1 MSLLNNVV
9 FENLPTIFL
18 TFSRPT
24 VEDRNNVAP
33 PTTRSTT
40 EDKSCSSQQS
50 ACALRSQRPPQSS
63 SAPAWWLWL
72 NLRHNFFTL
81 ARHCFHLAQPAVP
94 QDLDYLLGWKR
105 QIMSKLLLFLTVRK
119 FILEWFSLMKIL
131 VFNRHPKFL

>member
-1 MSLLNNVV
+1 MVLLNNIV
-9 FENLPTIFL
+9 FENLPTIVL

-24 VEDRNNVAP
+24 AKGRNNAAP
-33 PTTRSTT
+33 PTTWSTT
-40 EDKSCSSQQS
+40 EDKSSSQQS

-94 QDLDYLLGWKR
+94 RDLDYLLGWKR
-105 QIMSKLLLFLTVRK
+105 QIMSTLLLFLTVRK
-119 FILEWFSLMKIL
+119 FILEC
-131 VFNRHPKFL
+131 FLTYEDIII